1 MSYQIIYHNDAENDI
16 RNAKKWYKNQKTGLD
31 KKFDLALK
39 ETINYII
46 ENPLLF
52 EVKYRNTRIAFT
64 KVFPYGIHYLFDKN
78 DNIISILSVLHTSR
92 HPKDYLSKNS

>member
-16 RNAKKWYKNQKTGLD
+16 RNAKKWYKNQQTGLD
-31 KKFDLALK
+31 KKFALALK

-64 KVFPYGIHYLFDKN
+64 KVFPYGIHYHFDNNKN
-78 DNIISILSVLHTSR
+78 TITILSVLHTSR
-92 HPKDYLSKNS
+92 DSKIYLSKNL